1 MQKSLEDVLGPFR
14 PESLTS
20 KLCSTLFQNLPG
32 APPFVFYNDLRGA
45 LARVHG
51 EAAAGVAERA
61 EALVQSEPTRRALAV
76 ADALDT
82 ADAGLAV
89 AAGIGNL
96 FSFFGGGSKRKRMFE
111 SDSQQAIDAA
121 LKLLA
126 LGYMTYQ
133 LLPGTPQEKL
143 ASLTAVP
150 AGREALIYSALAEV
164 ALPFADNVIGGG
176 ASLVSQI
183 VRGASGA
190 GADRL
195 AGFVGASGLGEARV
209 MLGAMSGTLESTL
222 RSVGGQLG
230 PVTSRLQAFVPTAL
244 GAADSAAGFV
254 ASGLDAMP
262 VWRFI
267 GGRLAAETCAFRAA
281 TEA

>member
-1 MQKSLEDVLGPFR
+1 VQRSLEDVLGPFR
-14 PESLTS
+14 AESLTS
-20 KLCSTLFQNLPG
+20 RLCGALFQNLPG

-45 LARVHG
+45 LVRVHG
-51 EAAAGVAERA
+51 EAADGLAARAASLAG
-61 EALVQSEPTRRALAV
+61 SEPTRRALAV

-96 FSFFGGGSKRKRMFE
+96 FSLFGGASKKRRVFE

-126 LGYMTYQ
+126 LAYMTHQ
-133 LLPGTPQEKL
+133 LFPGTPQQKL
-143 ASLTAVP
+143 AALAGLP

-164 ALPFADNVIGGG
+164 ALPFADNVVEGGTG
-176 ASLVSQI
+176 LVSQI

-195 AGFVGASGLGEARV
+195 GGFVGATGLGEART

-222 RSVGGQLG
+222 RSVGGQIG
-230 PVTSRLQAFVPTAL
+230 PVTSRLRAFVPTAL
-244 GAADSAAGFV
+244 GAADSVAGVV

-267 GGRLAAETCAFRAA
+267 GGRLAAEACASRAA
-281 TEA
+281 SEA